1 MIFAF
6 IIYPS
11 LGLLMTPNISDM
23 STITDEFG
31 KKNNGAKLL
40 SESTYENKT
49 IQCVCVDQT
58 KCWKEYHELG
68 KGVNVN
74 KRIPVLKDL
83 NIWDVS
89 EQLYL

>member
-1 MIFAF
+1 
-6 IIYPS
+6 
-11 LGLLMTPNISDM
+11 MTPDISDLR
-23 STITDEFG
+23 TITDESG

-40 SESTYENKT
+40 IESTDQGENKT
-49 IQCVCVDQT
+49 IQCVCVDPS
-58 KCWKEYHELG
+58 KCWKEYHDLG

-74 KRIPVLKDL
+74 KCIPVLKDL